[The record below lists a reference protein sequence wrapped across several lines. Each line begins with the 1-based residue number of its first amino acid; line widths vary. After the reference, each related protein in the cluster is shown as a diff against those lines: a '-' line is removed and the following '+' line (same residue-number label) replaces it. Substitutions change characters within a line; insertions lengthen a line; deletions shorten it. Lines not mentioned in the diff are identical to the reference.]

1 MWQATFMISGY
12 VLCILGLVM
21 LVPAGFDISETSKLG
36 TPFIISSLITMF
48 FGVALFLSNYT
59 KIERITLKQGFLI
72 TGMSWLVVCLF
83 SAVPFVLHHSVSSIT
98 DAIFEATSG
107 ITGTG
112 ATIMTDVESLPH
124 SVLLWRSLLNYIGGL
139 GVVIFAVALL
149 PFLGIGGMQIFQHEN
164 SDSNDKFMPK
174 FSYIAKRIVFVYLA
188 LTGIATGVLFVCGMG
203 WFDAVNHAMSA
214 IGTGGFSTKNASV
227 GAFNSALIDAAIV
240 VFMIFG
246 AIPMTFYILLWRR
259 MEADRNKQVA
269 VFLKT
274 LCWLSLF
281 FCSYLYFV
289 SDQSLLES
297 VRYGIF
303 TVTAIVTTTGL
314 SNVDYT
320 QWGGWTIA
328 AILFLSMIGG
338 CTGSTGGSI
347 KILRWQV
354 VYAFLHKYIISAID
368 PYRVVPLKIGSTN
381 MSEKVTMSVFVYMF
395 SFIVCLVGL
404 TLVVSA
410 CGIDF
415 KTAIACVSACITNV
429 GVGAVDVIGPSGNYA
444 FFTDEIKAILCF
456 AMLLG
461 RLEIITILVLFS
473 KSFWRG

>member
-1 MWQATFMISGY
+1 MWQSTFMISGY

-36 TPFIISSLITMF
+36 SPFIVSSLITMF
-48 FGVALFLSNYT
+48 FGVALFLSSYT

-83 SAVPFVLHHSVSSIT
+83 SALPFVLHHSVPSIT
-98 DAIFEATSG
+98 DAVFEAASG

-112 ATIMTDVESLPH
+112 ATIMADVESLPH
-124 SVLLWRSLLNYIGGL
+124 SVLLWRSLLNHIGGL

-174 FSYIAKRIVFVYLA
+174 FSYIAKRIVFVYLT
-188 LTGIATGVLFVCGMG
+188 LTGIATVVLFACGMG

-214 IGTGGFSTKNASV
+214 ISTGGFSTKNASV
-227 GAFNSALIDAAIV
+227 GAFNSALVDTAIIV
-240 VFMIFG
+240 IMICG

-259 MEADRNKQVA
+259 MEADRNRQVA

-274 LCWLSLF
+274 LGWLSLF

-289 SDQSLLES
+289 SDQSLLEA

-303 TVTAIVTTTGL
+303 TVTSVVTTTGL

-320 QWGGWTIA
+320 QWGGWTVA
-328 AILFLSMIGG
+328 TVLFLSMIGG
-338 CTGSTGGSI
+338 CTGSTSGSI

-354 VYAFLHKYIISAID
+354 VYAFLRKYIISAID
-368 PYRVVPLKIGSTN
+368 PYRVVPLKIGSIN
-381 MSEKVTMSVFVYMF
+381 MSEKVTMSVFVYIM
-395 SFIVCLVGL
+395 SFIICIVCL
-404 TLVVSA
+404 TLMVSA

-415 KTAIACVSACITNV
+415 KTAIACVLACLSNV
-429 GVGAVDVIGPSGNYA
+429 GVGAVDVIGPAGNFA
-444 FFTDEIKAILCF
+444 FFADEIKAILSF

-461 RLEIITILVLFS
+461 RLEIITILVLLS